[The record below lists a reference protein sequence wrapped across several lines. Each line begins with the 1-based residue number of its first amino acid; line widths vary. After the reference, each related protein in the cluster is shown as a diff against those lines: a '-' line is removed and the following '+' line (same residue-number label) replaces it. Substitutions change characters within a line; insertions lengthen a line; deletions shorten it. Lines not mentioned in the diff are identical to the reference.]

1 MNIAAYILQTRQITS
16 ASLNRGECMEG
27 ATTNSERDTRGAR
40 ERTAHTQSGKE
51 GNTNGQ
57 VVSCYLG
64 GIISYLRLGI
74 DFPLVSWLPSVSSVS
89 GSSTVAYFF
98 EESTFEGAVAF
109 RPGLDEHI
117 FYVVSHFQD
126 FHNEYSSHHCR
137 NPSMLMQWQ
146 NMQK

>member
-16 ASLNRGECMEG
+16 ASPNRGECMVGRQQTVEG
-27 ATTNSERDTRGAR
+27 TQEGHGRGQRTRRVGRKER
-40 ERTAHTQSGKE
+40 
-51 GNTNGQ
+51 NTNGQ

-109 RPGLDEHI
+109 RPGLDEHLL
-117 FYVVSHFQD
+117 YVVCPIF
-126 FHNEYSSHHCR
+126 
-137 NPSMLMQWQ
+137 
-146 NMQK
+146 KTI

>member
-1 MNIAAYILQTRQITS
+1 MARSFRVI
-16 ASLNRGECMEG
+16 
-27 ATTNSERDTRGAR
+27 SEA
-40 ERTAHTQSGKE
+40 
-51 GNTNGQ
+51 
-57 VVSCYLG
+57 L
-64 GIISYLRLGI
+64 ISYLRLGI

-126 FHNEYSSHHCR
+126 FHNEFNDIPPITAEILPC
-137 NPSMLMQWQ
+137 
-146 NMQK
+146 

>member
-1 MNIAAYILQTRQITS
+1 MNIAACILQVRQITS
-16 ASLNRGECMEG
+16 ASPNWGECMAGQQLWRQTLKGTQEG
-27 ATTNSERDTRGAR
+27 HGRGQRTRRVGR
-40 ERTAHTQSGKE
+40 KE

-126 FHNEYSSHHCR
+126 FHNEFNDIPPITAEILPC
-137 NPSMLMQWQ
+137 
-146 NMQK
+146 